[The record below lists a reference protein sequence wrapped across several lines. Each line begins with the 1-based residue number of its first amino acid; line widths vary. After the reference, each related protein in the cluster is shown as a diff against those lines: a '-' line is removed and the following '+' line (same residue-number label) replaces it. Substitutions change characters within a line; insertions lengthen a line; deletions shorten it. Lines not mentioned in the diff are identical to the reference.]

1 MPSKQVRKQL
11 QAQYDRRITEAKDSQ
26 AAKRRGGVAG
36 VAQESNAAATRQ
48 DDINKFLTAYSAK
61 SDAEKADF
69 GKFVKKY
76 SKSFDKSVNQSVKK
90 GNFGTYAQAK
100 TTAAAAKADILA
112 GKADGNEAG
121 LGSKIQKVQGSKG
134 KHEFGFN
141 IPAIVQADIPKKQKE
156 YLAEH
161 ADLVVT
167 EKNVDKSINKARNA
181 RVALGKALGF
191 KEDKNR
197 KKRPATQF
205 VRKQAKNER
214 QSPDVRGI

>member
-11 QAQYDRRITEAKDSQ
+11 QAQYDRRITEAKEVKKAFKPGGSEEAVAAV
-26 AAKRRGGVAG
+26 AAKQQASV
-36 VAQESNAAATRQ
+36 N
-48 DDINKFLTAYSAK
+48 DFLTAYSAK

-76 SKSFDKSVNQSVKK
+76 SKSLDKSVNQSVKK
-90 GNFGTYAQAK
+90 GNLGTYAKAK
-100 TTAAAAKADILA
+100 IMAKSAKSDILGAKADA
-112 GKADGNEAG
+112 NAAG

-134 KHEFGFN
+134 KHEF
-141 IPAIVQADIPKKQKE
+141 IVNVNDYNSTDKE
-156 YLAEH
+156 RAKFEY
-161 ADLVVT
+161 D
-167 EKNVDKSINKARNA
+167 KNSTMKSVDKSINKAKNA

-197 KKRPATQF
+197 VKRPATQF

-214 QSPDVRGI
+214 QNPDVRGI

>member
-11 QAQYDRRITEAKDSQ
+11 QAQYDRRITEAKEVKKAFKPGGSEEAVNAV
-26 AAKRRGGVAG
+26 AAKQQASVN
-36 VAQESNAAATRQ
+36 E
-48 DDINKFLTAYSAK
+48 FLTAYAAR

-69 GKFVKKY
+69 GKFIKKY
-76 SKSFDKSVNQSVKK
+76 GKSFNKSVNKSVKK
-90 GNFGTYAQAK
+90 QNFGTYAKAK

-112 GKADGNEAG
+112 GKADADKAG

-134 KHEFGFN
+134 KHEF
-141 IPAIVQADIPKKQKE
+141 IVNVNDYNSTDKEQAKFETGKNS
-156 YLAEH
+156 
-161 ADLVVT
+161 T
-167 EKNVDKSINKARNA
+167 MKNVDKSINKARNA

-214 QSPDVRGI
+214 QNPDVRGI

>member
-11 QAQYDRRITEAKDSQ
+11 QAQYDRRITEAKEVKKAFKPGGSEEAVAAV
-26 AAKRRGGVAG
+26 AAKQQASV
-36 VAQESNAAATRQ
+36 N
-48 DDINKFLTAYSAK
+48 DFLTAYSAK

-76 SKSFDKSVNQSVKK
+76 SKSLDKSVNQSVKK
-90 GNFGTYAQAK
+90 GNLGTYAKAK
-100 TTAAAAKADILA
+100 IMAKSAKSDILGAKADA
-112 GKADGNEAG
+112 NAAG

-134 KHEFGFN
+134 KHEF
-141 IPAIVQADIPKKQKE
+141 IVNVNDYNSTDKEQAKFE
-156 YLAEH
+156 
-161 ADLVVT
+161 T
-167 EKNVDKSINKARNA
+167 GKNSTMKYVDKSINKAKNA

-197 KKRPATQF
+197 VKRPATQF

-214 QSPDVRGI
+214 QNPDVRGI

>member
-11 QAQYDRRITEAKDSQ
+11 QAQYDRRITEAKEVKKAFKPGGSEEAVNAV
-26 AAKRRGGVAG
+26 AAKQQASV
-36 VAQESNAAATRQ
+36 N
-48 DDINKFLTAYSAK
+48 DFLTAYAAK

-69 GKFVKKY
+69 GKFIKKY
-76 SKSFDKSVNQSVKK
+76 GKSFNKSVNKSVKK
-90 GNFGTYAQAK
+90 QNFGTYAKAK

-112 GKADGNEAG
+112 GKADADKAG

-134 KHEFGFN
+134 KHEF
-141 IPAIVQADIPKKQKE
+141 IVNVNDYNSTDKEQAKFETGKNS
-156 YLAEH
+156 
-161 ADLVVT
+161 T
-167 EKNVDKSINKARNA
+167 MKNVDKSINKARNA

-214 QSPDVRGI
+214 QNPDVRGI

>member
-11 QAQYDRRITEAKDSQ
+11 QAEYDRRITEAKEVKKAFKPGGSEEAVAAV
-26 AAKRRGGVAG
+26 AAKQQASV
-36 VAQESNAAATRQ
+36 N
-48 DDINKFLTAYSAK
+48 DFLTAYSAK

-76 SKSFDKSVNQSVKK
+76 SKSLDKSVNKSVKK
-90 GNFGTYAQAK
+90 QNFGTYAQAK

-112 GKADGNEAG
+112 GKADADKAG
-121 LGSKIQKVQGSKG
+121 LGSQIQKVQGSKG
-134 KHEFGFN
+134 KHEF
-141 IPAIVQADIPKKQKE
+141 IVNVNHYNSTDKE
-156 YLAEH
+156 RAKFKY
-161 ADLVVT
+161 D
-167 EKNVDKSINKARNA
+167 KNSTMKSVDKSINKAKNA

-197 KKRPATQF
+197 VKRPATQF

-214 QSPDVRGI
+214 QNPDVRGI

>member
-1 MPSKQVRKQL
+1 M
-11 QAQYDRRITEAKDSQ
+11 QAQYDRRITEAKEVKKAFKPGGSEEAVNAV
-26 AAKRRGGVAG
+26 AAKQQASV
-36 VAQESNAAATRQ
+36 N
-48 DDINKFLTAYSAK
+48 DFLTAYSAK

-76 SKSFDKSVNQSVKK
+76 SKSLDKRVNKSVKK
-90 GNFGTYAQAK
+90 QNFGTYAKAK

-112 GKADGNEAG
+112 GKADADKAG

-134 KHEFGFN
+134 KHEF
-141 IPAIVQADIPKKQKE
+141 IVNVNDYNSTDKEQAKFETGKNS
-156 YLAEH
+156 
-161 ADLVVT
+161 T
-167 EKNVDKSINKARNA
+167 MKNVDKSINKARNA

-214 QSPDVRGI
+214 QNPDVRGI

>member
-11 QAQYDRRITEAKDSQ
+11 QAQYDRRITEAKEVKKAFKPGGSEEAVAAV
-26 AAKRRGGVAG
+26 AAKQQASV
-36 VAQESNAAATRQ
+36 N
-48 DDINKFLTAYSAK
+48 DFLTAYSAK

-76 SKSFDKSVNQSVKK
+76 GKSLDKSVNQSVKK
-90 GNFGTYAQAK
+90 GNLGTYAQAK

-112 GKADGNEAG
+112 GKADAMKAG
-121 LGSKIQKVQGSKG
+121 FGSSIRKVQGSKG
-134 KHEFGFN
+134 KHEF
-141 IPAIVQADIPKKQKE
+141 IVNVNDYNSTDKE
-156 YLAEH
+156 RAKFKY
-161 ADLVVT
+161 D
-167 EKNVDKSINKARNA
+167 KNSTMKSVDKSINKAKNA

-197 KKRPATQF
+197 VKRPATQF

-214 QSPDVRGI
+214 QNPDVRGI

>member
-11 QAQYDRRITEAKDSQ
+11 QAQYDRRITEAKEVKKAFKPGGSEEAVNAV
-26 AAKRRGGVAG
+26 AAKQQASV
-36 VAQESNAAATRQ
+36 N
-48 DDINKFLTAYSAK
+48 DFLTAYSAK

-76 SKSFDKSVNQSVKK
+76 SKSLDKSVNKSVKK
-90 GNFGTYAQAK
+90 QNFGTYAKAK

-112 GKADGNEAG
+112 GKADADKAG

-134 KHEFGFN
+134 KHEF
-141 IPAIVQADIPKKQKE
+141 IVNVNDYNSTDKEQAKFETGKNS
-156 YLAEH
+156 
-161 ADLVVT
+161 T
-167 EKNVDKSINKARNA
+167 MKNVDKSINKARNA

-214 QSPDVRGI
+214 QNPDVRGI

>member
-11 QAQYDRRITEAKDSQ
+11 QAQYDRRITEAKEVKKAFKPGGSEEAVAAV
-26 AAKRRGGVAG
+26 AAKQQASV
-36 VAQESNAAATRQ
+36 N
-48 DDINKFLTAYSAK
+48 DFLTAYSAK

-76 SKSFDKSVNQSVKK
+76 GKSLDKSVNKSVKK
-90 GNFGTYAQAK
+90 QNFGTYAQAK
-100 TTAAAAKADILA
+100 TTATAAKADILA
-112 GKADGNEAG
+112 GKADADKAG

-134 KHEFGFN
+134 KHEF
-141 IPAIVQADIPKKQKE
+141 IVNVNDYNSTDKEQAKFE
-156 YLAEH
+156 
-161 ADLVVT
+161 T
-167 EKNVDKSINKARNA
+167 GKNSTMKYVDKSINKAKNA

-197 KKRPATQF
+197 VKRPATQF

-214 QSPDVRGI
+214 QNPDVRGI

>member
-11 QAQYDRRITEAKDSQ
+11 QAQYDRRITEAKEVKKAFKPGGSEEAVNAV
-26 AAKRRGGVAG
+26 AAKQQASVN
-36 VAQESNAAATRQ
+36 E
-48 DDINKFLTAYSAK
+48 FLTAYAAK

-69 GKFVKKY
+69 GKFIKKY
-76 SKSFDKSVNQSVKK
+76 GKSFNKSVNKSVKK
-90 GNFGTYAQAK
+90 QNFGTYAKAK

-112 GKADGNEAG
+112 GKADADKAG

-134 KHEFGFN
+134 KHEF
-141 IPAIVQADIPKKQKE
+141 IVNVNDYNSTDKEQAKFETGKNS
-156 YLAEH
+156 
-161 ADLVVT
+161 T
-167 EKNVDKSINKARNA
+167 MKNVDKSINKARNA

-214 QSPDVRGI
+214 QNPDVRGI

>member
-11 QAQYDRRITEAKDSQ
+11 QAQYDRRITEAKETKKALKPGGSEEAVNAV
-26 AAKRRGGVAG
+26 AAKQQASV
-36 VAQESNAAATRQ
+36 N
-48 DDINKFLTAYSAK
+48 DFLTAYSAK

-76 SKSFDKSVNQSVKK
+76 SKSLDKSVNKSVKK
-90 GNFGTYAQAK
+90 QNFGTYAQAK

-112 GKADGNEAG
+112 GKADADKAG

-134 KHEFGFN
+134 KHEF
-141 IPAIVQADIPKKQKE
+141 IVNVNDYNSTDKEQAKFETGKNS
-156 YLAEH
+156 
-161 ADLVVT
+161 T
-167 EKNVDKSINKARNA
+167 MKNVDKSINKARNA

-214 QSPDVRGI
+214 QNPDVRGI

>member
-11 QAQYDRRITEAKDSQ
+11 QAQYDRRITEAKEVKKAFKPGGSEETVAAV
-26 AAKRRGGVAG
+26 AAKQQASV
-36 VAQESNAAATRQ
+36 N
-48 DDINKFLTAYSAK
+48 DFLTAYSAK

-76 SKSFDKSVNQSVKK
+76 GKSLDKNVNKSVKK
-90 GNFGTYAQAK
+90 QNFGTYAQAK

-112 GKADGNEAG
+112 GKADADKAG

-134 KHEFGFN
+134 KHKF
-141 IPAIVQADIPKKQKE
+141 IVNVNDYNSTDKE
-156 YLAEH
+156 RAKFEY
-161 ADLVVT
+161 D
-167 EKNVDKSINKARNA
+167 KNSTMKSVDKSINKAKNA

-197 KKRPATQF
+197 VKRPATQF

-214 QSPDVRGI
+214 QNPDVRGI

>member
-11 QAQYDRRITEAKDSQ
+11 QAQYDRRITEAKEVKKASKPSASEEAVAAV
-26 AAKRRGGVAG
+26 AAKQQASV
-36 VAQESNAAATRQ
+36 N
-48 DDINKFLTAYSAK
+48 DFLTAYSTK

-76 SKSFDKSVNQSVKK
+76 GKSFDKSVNKSVKK
-90 GNFGTYAQAK
+90 QNFGTYAKAK

-112 GKADGNEAG
+112 GKADAMKAG
-121 LGSKIQKVQGSKG
+121 LGSKIQKVEESEG
-134 KHEFGFN
+134 KHKFVINLPAYIKASIPSAQKKYRVTAGFD
-141 IPAIVQADIPKKQKE
+141 VKE
-156 YLAEH
+156 KYI
-161 ADLVVT
+161 
-167 EKNVDKSINKARNA
+167 DKSINKAKNA

-197 KKRPATQF
+197 VKRPATQF

-214 QSPDVRGI
+214 QNPDVRGI

>member
-11 QAQYDRRITEAKDSQ
+11 QVEYDRRIAEAKEVKKAFKPGGSEEAVAAV
-26 AAKRRGGVAG
+26 AAKQQASV
-36 VAQESNAAATRQ
+36 N
-48 DDINKFLTAYSAK
+48 DFLTAYSAK

-76 SKSFDKSVNQSVKK
+76 NKSLDKSVNKSVKK
-90 GNFGTYAQAK
+90 QNFGTYAQAK
-100 TTAAAAKADILA
+100 TTAAAAKSDILA
-112 GKADGNEAG
+112 GKADAMKAG

-134 KHEFGFN
+134 KHEF
-141 IPAIVQADIPKKQKE
+141 IVNVNDYNSTDKE
-156 YLAEH
+156 RTKFDYGKNS
-161 ADLVVT
+161 T
-167 EKNVDKSINKARNA
+167 MKNVDKSINKARNA

-197 KKRPATQF
+197 VKRPATQF

-214 QSPDVRGI
+214 QSPDIKGI

>member
-11 QAQYDRRITEAKDSQ
+11 QAQYDRRITEAKETKKALKPGGSEEAVNAV
-26 AAKRRGGVAG
+26 AAKQQASV
-36 VAQESNAAATRQ
+36 N
-48 DDINKFLTAYSAK
+48 DFLTAYSAK

-76 SKSFDKSVNQSVKK
+76 KKSLDKSVNKSVKK
-90 GNFGTYAQAK
+90 QNFGTYAKAK
-100 TTAAAAKADILA
+100 TTATAAKADILA
-112 GKADGNEAG
+112 GKADADKAG

-134 KHEFGFN
+134 KHEF
-141 IPAIVQADIPKKQKE
+141 IVNVNDYNSTDKEQAKFETGKNS
-156 YLAEH
+156 
-161 ADLVVT
+161 T
-167 EKNVDKSINKARNA
+167 MKNVDKSINKARNA

-214 QSPDVRGI
+214 QNPDVRGI

>member
-11 QAQYDRRITEAKDSQ
+11 QAQYDRRITEAKEVKKAFKPGGSEEAVAAV
-26 AAKRRGGVAG
+26 AAKQQASV
-36 VAQESNAAATRQ
+36 N
-48 DDINKFLTAYSAK
+48 DFLTAYSAK
-61 SDAEKADF
+61 SDAEKTDF

-76 SKSFDKSVNQSVKK
+76 SKSLDKSVNNSVKK
-90 GNFGTYAQAK
+90 GNFGTYAKAK

-112 GKADGNEAG
+112 GKADANAAG

-134 KHEFGFN
+134 KHEF
-141 IPAIVQADIPKKQKE
+141 IVNVNDYNSTDKE
-156 YLAEH
+156 RAKFETGENSTMKY
-161 ADLVVT
+161 
-167 EKNVDKSINKARNA
+167 VDKSINKAKNA

-197 KKRPATQF
+197 VKRPATQF

-214 QSPDVRGI
+214 QNPDVRGI

>member
-36 VAQESNAAATRQ
+36 VAQESNVVASRQ
-48 DDINKFLTAYSAK
+48 NAVNDFLTAYSAK

-76 SKSFDKSVNQSVKK
+76 GKSFDKSVNKSVKK
-90 GNFGTYAQAK
+90 QNFGTYAQAK
-100 TTAAAAKADILA
+100 TTA
-112 GKADGNEAG
+112 NEAEFITRVG
-121 LGSKIQKVQGSKG
+121 QAQVKQGGMNSKIEKIQDTNG
-134 KHEFGFN
+134 KHKFTVSAPSRAKGSRKAYLTSDVVAEKEK
-141 IPAIVQADIPKKQKE
+141 IV
-156 YLAEH
+156 
-161 ADLVVT
+161 T
-167 EKNVDKSINKARNA
+167 GSINKARNA

-197 KKRPATQF
+197 VKRPATQF

-214 QSPDVRGI
+214 

>member
-11 QAQYDRRITEAKDSQ
+11 QAQYDRRITEAKEVKKAFKPGGSEETVAAV
-26 AAKRRGGVAG
+26 AAKQQASV
-36 VAQESNAAATRQ
+36 N
-48 DDINKFLTAYSAK
+48 DFLTAYSAK
-61 SDAEKADF
+61 SDAEKTDF

-76 SKSFDKSVNQSVKK
+76 SKSLDKSVNKSVKK
-90 GNFGTYAQAK
+90 GNFGTYAKAK

-112 GKADGNEAG
+112 GKADAMKAG
-121 LGSKIQKVQGSKG
+121 FGSSIRKVQGSKG
-134 KHEFGFN
+134 KHEF
-141 IPAIVQADIPKKQKE
+141 IVNVNDYNSTDKE
-156 YLAEH
+156 RAKFETGENSTMKY
-161 ADLVVT
+161 
-167 EKNVDKSINKARNA
+167 VDKSINKAKNA

-197 KKRPATQF
+197 VKRPATQF